1 MNEKEIGAI
10 LYMYYINNYCEDE
23 FSFDN
28 GTTLGKVKA
37 YYKKVVEK
45 YGEEKVE
52 EIEGNIKL
60 REPEGTDYESMEFY
74 YKDKPNLF
82 LQVTSMFDYDGEP
95 VDGYTGDC
103 NWADV
108 GMFFVDYCDCEFD
121 DLSDKE

>member
-60 REPEGTDYESMEFY
+60 REPEGTDYESM
-74 YKDKPNLF
+74 
-82 LQVTSMFDYDGEP
+82 
-95 VDGYTGDC
+95 
-103 NWADV
+103 
-108 GMFFVDYCDCEFD
+108 
-121 DLSDKE
+121 DLMI